1 MIIVR
6 FKMRCQADKVDRAV
20 TVLNDVIAPSRALPG
35 VLNFDIGRD
44 VSDPDCLIATEV
56 FEDAVAMDT
65 QESLPEVGVVL
76 AALPELLAAP
86 PEATRFHVS
95 LAEPHLS

>member
-6 FKMRCQADKVDRAV
+6 FKMRCQTAKVDRAIE
-20 TVLNDVIAPSRALPG
+20 VLNDVIGPSRALPG

-44 VSDPDCLIATEV
+44 LSDPDCLIATEV
-56 FEDAVAMDT
+56 FEDPVAMDA
-65 QESLPEVGVVL
+65 QESLPEVGAVL
-76 AALPELLAAP
+76 AALPGLLAAP

-95 LAEPHLS
+95 LAEPHMS

>member
-6 FKMRCQADKVDRAV
+6 FKMRFQAEKVDRAAS
-20 TVLNDVIAPSRALPG
+20 VLNYVIGPSRALPG

-44 VSDPDCLIATEV
+44 LSDPDCLIATEV

-65 QESLPEVGVVL
+65 QESLPEVGAVLALLPDVL
-76 AALPELLAAP
+76 AAPT
-86 PEATRFHVS
+86 EATRYHVS
-95 LAEPHLS
+95 LAEPHGV

>member
-6 FKMRCQADKVDRAV
+6 FKMRCQTGKVDQAAA
-20 TVLNDVIAPSRALPG
+20 VLNAVIGPSRALPG

-44 VSDPDCLIATEV
+44 LSDPDCLIATEV
-56 FEDAVAMDT
+56 FEDPVAMDT
-65 QESLPEVGVVL
+65 QESLPEVGAVL
-76 AALPELLAAP
+76 ALLPEILAAP

>member
-6 FKMRCQADKVDRAV
+6 FKMRCQTAKVDQAV
-20 TVLNDVIAPSRALPG
+20 AVLNDVIGASRALPG

-44 VSDPDCLIATEV
+44 LSDPDCLIATEV
-56 FEDAVAMDT
+56 FEDPVAMDT
-65 QESLPEVGVVL
+65 QESLPEVGTVL
-76 AALPELLAAP
+76 ALLPELLAAP

-95 LAEPHLS
+95 LAEPHGS